1 MTTTNDKTVETLF
14 ESFLNSDPTGELA
27 EEMHRISAI
36 IDEQIAAGAVDP
48 DTIGDY
54 EYAASKYGFYAGF
67 FMGLNLVAAKTRLA
81 LNRQRGLL
89 EEPEED

>member
-1 MTTTNDKTVETLF
+1 MTTTNDKTVEILF

-36 IDEQIAAGAVDP
+36 IDEQIAAGDVDP

-54 EYAASKYGFYAGF
+54 EYAVSKYGFYAGF
-67 FMGLNLVAAKTRLA
+67 FMGLNLVAAKARLA
-81 LNRQRGLL
+81 RNRQQ
-89 EEPEED
+89 ECTED

>member
-1 MTTTNDKTVETLF
+1 MTTTNDKTVEILF
-14 ESFLNSDPTGELA
+14 ENFLNSDPTGELA

-48 DTIGDY
+48 DTIADY
-54 EYAASKYGFYAGF
+54 ELAAMKYGFYAGF
-67 FMGLNLVAAKTRLA
+67 VAALNLQAAKARLA
-81 LNRQRGLL
+81 LNRQRGLV